1 MNVKGFAKF
10 ISLLMTISI
19 LACFSL
25 AVSAAPA
32 NTVYSDFWVNAGGST
47 YTTATSTTTATR
59 TTCYMRLR
67 WFKFQY
73 YPDSSMPS
81 GYYIYSRLYTPSYY
95 KASDLARFSGVTSV
109 GNYNY
114 SYLPGYGG
122 SGQSYVIK
130 SNSSYSLTGYWVK
143 LDWSANPY

>member
-1 MNVKGFAKF
+1 MKSMAKL
-10 ISLLMTISI
+10 ISLFMIISI
-19 LACFSL
+19 LGCFSL

-47 YTTATSTTTATR
+47 YETTTSATTATR
-59 TTCYMRLR
+59 KTCYMRLR

-73 YPDSSMPS
+73 FPDSIMP
-81 GYYIYSRLYTPSYY
+81 GGDYIYSRLYTPLHTQ
-95 KASDLARFSGVTSV
+95 ASNYASFSGVTPV
-109 GNYNY
+109 GSYNY
-114 SYLPGYGG
+114 SYLSGFGG

-130 SNSSYSLTGYWVK
+130 SNSSYTLTGYWVK